1 MSEICLQ
8 GLPAAPG
15 ILVGTLHA
23 ITSAMEN
30 RSRSA
35 GDPAAELAALQS
47 AIDRSIGDLE
57 ELASRVAGD
66 GADILAFQIAM
77 LGDEELAG
85 PARRE
90 IGLGRA
96 ADQAWMAAMAVQI
109 ADYQGAGDEYFR
121 ARAADFIDLRD
132 RVLGHLAGKTETS
145 TLPPGAILA
154 ADELPP
160 SRFLAL
166 DWSQGGA
173 VALARGSPTSHVAM
187 LARARGVPMAVG
199 LGAELL
205 RVAGGA
211 AQPREKTA
219 AIDGGRG
226 VVVIGPGPERR
237 AEMSALKARE
247 DEARAVAA
255 TYRDTMAQTQDGT
268 RIRVLINVADPA
280 ELAGIDPALCD
291 GIGLVRTELLFHG
304 HRALPDEE
312 AQFAVYRRIVEWA
325 TGRPVTFRTLDAGG
339 DKPIPGLTIANESN
353 PFLGLR
359 GLRLSLVRPEIFA
372 VQLRALCRVAALGHV
387 KVMLPM
393 VSQPGELAQ
402 ARAHLDR
409 AIADLA
415 DAELRHARPALGI
428 MVEVPAVALTPGRFA
443 ADFFSIGSND
453 LTQYVLAAAR
463 DLDSVAAIADPSDPA
478 VLRLIAEMAEHG
490 RAIGREV
497 SLCGDAA
504 ADPVLIPALLGA
516 GLRALSVAP
525 QSVGRVKAAIASVR
539 LDGAGR

>member
-1 MSEICLQ
+1 MREICLQ

-23 ITSAMEN
+23 IASQAESG
-30 RSRSA
+30 SRPA
-35 GDPAAELAALQS
+35 GDPAMELAALES
-47 AIDRSIGDLE
+47 AINRSIGDLE
-57 ELASRVAGD
+57 ELAARVAGD

-96 ADQAWMAAMAVQI
+96 ADLAWMAALSAQI
-109 ADYQGAGDEYFR
+109 ADYQGASDEYFR
-121 ARAADFIDLRD
+121 ARAADLVDLRD
-132 RVLGHLAGKTETS
+132 RVLGHLAGKAA
-145 TLPPGAILA
+145 TLTMPPGAILA
-154 ADELPP
+154 AEELPP

-205 RVAGGA
+205 RCADGA
-211 AQPREKTA
+211 TQSREKTA

-255 TYRDTMAQTQDGT
+255 TYRDKPASTQDGA
-268 RIRVLINVADPA
+268 RIQVLINVADPA
-280 ELAGIDPALCD
+280 ELEGIDPILCD

-304 HRALPDEE
+304 HGALPDEDTQL
-312 AQFAVYRRIVEWA
+312 AAYRRIVEWA
-325 TGRPVTFRTLDAGG
+325 AGRPVTFRTLDAGG
-339 DKPIPGLTIANESN
+339 DKPIPGLTIDNENN

-359 GLRLSLVRPEIFA
+359 GLRLSLARPEIFL
-372 VQLRALCRVAALGHV
+372 VQLRALCRVAVLGQV

-393 VSQPGELAQ
+393 VSQPRELAQ

-409 AIADLA
+409 AIADLERA
-415 DAELRHARPALGI
+415 RVTHARPALGI

-463 DLDSVAAIADPSDPA
+463 DLDSVAAIADPGDPA
-478 VLRLIAEMAEHG
+478 VLRLIGEVAAHG
-490 RAIGREV
+490 RSIGREV

-504 ADPVLIPALLGA
+504 ADPALVPALLGA
-516 GLRALSVAP
+516 GLRTLSVAP
-525 QSVGRVKAAIASVR
+525 ESVGRVKAAIASVR
-539 LDGAGR
+539 LYGVGR